1 MKKKVIAA
9 GHICLDITPAFQMES
24 QSGTGQVF
32 VPGRLIETGKAD
44 IHTGGAVANTG
55 LAMKIL
61 GADVTL
67 MGKIGDD
74 AFGNMVM
81 NILSEYDADSG
92 MIISK
97 EESTSYSIVLAVPG
111 IDRIFLHNPGANHT
125 FRASDIPEEALEDTA
140 LFHFGYPPLMR
151 SMYENDGSELIGL
164 MKRMKSHDIA
174 TSLDMSAVDES
185 SDAGKADWEKILE
198 RVIPCV
204 DFFVP
209 SAEELC
215 FMLDKERF
223 ADWKGRARDR
233 DVTEILDIEK
243 DIRPLADQCMAFGA
257 KVLLIK
263 CGAAGMYYRTAD
275 RMHLLGVGGR
285 IGLNVGEWA
294 QKEGFEESYVP
305 ERVLSGTGAGDTSIA
320 AFLTAVLEGCSLEA
334 AMSLAAAE
342 GASCVAAY
350 DALSGLKS
358 LAELEKKI
366 SGGWEKRRIK

>member
-32 VPGRLIETGKAD
+32 VPGRLIETGKTD

-81 NILSEYDADSG
+81 NILREYDADSG

-223 ADWKGRARDR
+223 ADWKGRAKDR

>member
-9 GHICLDITPAFQMES
+9 GHICLDITPTFQMES

-81 NILSEYDADSG
+81 NILGKYDADGG
-92 MIISK
+92 MIVSK

-125 FRASDIPEEALEDTA
+125 FRASDIPEEALEDAA
-140 LFHFGYPPLMR
+140 LFHFGYPPLMK
-151 SMYENDGSELIGL
+151 SMYENDGSELVGL
-164 MKRMKSHDIA
+164 MKNMKRHDIA
-174 TSLDMSAVDES
+174 TSLDMAAVDGDSE
-185 SDAGKADWEKILE
+185 AGKADWEKILE
-198 RVIPCV
+198 QVLPYV

-223 ADWKGRARDR
+223 ADWKRRAGDG
-233 DVTEILDIEK
+233 DVTEILDIER

-275 RMHLLGVGGR
+275 RMQLLGVGGR

-320 AFLTAVLEGCSLEA
+320 AFLTAVLEGYSLER

-358 LAELEKKI
+358 LEELEKKI
-366 SGGWEKRRIK
+366 SAGWEKRRT